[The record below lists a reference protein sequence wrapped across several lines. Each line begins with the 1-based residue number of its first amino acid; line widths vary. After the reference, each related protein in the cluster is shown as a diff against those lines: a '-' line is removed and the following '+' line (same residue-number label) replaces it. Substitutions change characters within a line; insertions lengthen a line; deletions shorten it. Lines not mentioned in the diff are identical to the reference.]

1 MTHTQMILFFIFAI
15 IGHMLCGISDCLITY
30 APDGKV
36 NLINFKDY
44 ENTSTAFA
52 RMPLKN
58 LSRAI
63 LLGVLAMTLE
73 IFGYLALCIWMK
85 DYSTVYYWIMY
96 AATLIMFISIALH
109 HMICCIVEWFFVK
122 LNRTSEALTAV
133 WDFFQDTR
141 YTMYIAYLAMI
152 VFAVAFFLAVVTGK
166 TSLPAW
172 ACIFNLLPIAIVILP
187 TKLPAKA
194 NIIGALMFIGLL
206 FVI

>member
-1 MTHTQMILFFIFAI
+1 
-15 IGHMLCGISDCLITY
+15 
-30 APDGKV
+30 
-36 NLINFKDY
+36 
-44 ENTSTAFA
+44 
-52 RMPLKN
+52 
-58 LSRAI
+58 
-63 LLGVLAMTLE
+63 
-73 IFGYLALCIWMK
+73 MK
-85 DYSTVYYWIMY
+85 DYSTVYYRIMY

-133 WDFFQDTR
+133 LDFFQDTK
-141 YTMYIAYLAMI
+141 YTMYIAYMAMI
-152 VFAVAFFLAVVTGK
+152 VFAVAFFIAVVTGK

-194 NIIGALMFIGLL
+194 NIIGALMFVGLL